1 MKTLRQLCTPRESVF
16 DRDRRDTVL
25 DLTDL
30 IEDRIQPGVFFEEN
44 YRTGN
49 MRVLFREAFRRFE
62 RRTQQSTFLLT
73 QAMGGGKTHNM
84 IALGLLAKHSEY
96 RKRVMGDD
104 YDETGLGK
112 VRVVGFTGRE
122 SDAPLGIWGA
132 IAEQLGKKE
141 QFKDY
146 YSPLQA
152 PGQKAWENLLQGEP
166 LLILLD
172 ELPPYFENAKAKTI
186 GNTDLA
192 TVSTTALSNM
202 LVAIG
207 KLDNVAV
214 VISDLRATYEGGSQS
229 IQRALTNFE
238 NEVGRSAMP
247 LEPVQAN
254 SDEVYHILRTRLF
267 EELPNAS
274 EIDAVAQAYAKAVRD
289 AKQMDVTSASPEAY
303 AARIKEAYPFHFTIR
318 DLYARFRENPG
329 FQQTRGLIRLMRT
342 VVSAMYRE
350 GGRADEVHLI
360 HPYDLDF
367 NEKETFA
374 EVTSINPTLTNA
386 IAHDV
391 ADEGD
396 SVAESIDRQLGSGRD
411 AQDAATL
418 LLVASLASVPDAV
431 KGLTKSEV
439 VSYLCAPG
447 RDISALQQNVL
458 KELYASAWYLHVS
471 SDGKLFF
478 RNVENLIA
486 KLKSVAGSFNRE
498 SQLRELRDFLA
509 GAFEPSLK
517 DCYQTV
523 TALPA
528 VDAIQVGSD
537 KVTLIVA
544 EPKEGGR
551 LAPELQAFYDQ
562 LDYKNRV
569 LFLTGQKD
577 TLDRLLETASELKAI
592 RRIIAEME
600 AERVAQSDPQYQAA
614 LETLDNR
621 TLRLLSAAR
630 ETFTTLLFP
639 FGPQLREADFLMQF
653 SDNAYS
659 GEKQVREALEQKRK
673 FVTDV
678 EGETFRKMLEDRL
691 FTQREMK
698 WAEVKKRA
706 AVETKWPWHR
716 PDALDRLRDRMLREE
731 QWDEEGEYIN
741 KEPPE
746 PETGLRVQELHRDD
760 ETGEATLRLTPVY
773 GDTIYYE
780 VGGRATTASERV
792 SDAQQ
797 FKTKDL
803 EVSFLCV
810 DSTGEHGMGE
820 PVTWRN
826 RITLKYRTWQEG
838 EGRRV
843 ELKAAPPAPIRY
855 TTDGSNP
862 VNAGGTYDGPVA
874 VTRKSR
880 VLLAAAAKNGIVS
893 EPLRIDLNWDE
904 EKAFELD
911 AERPATWRRRQAAPT
926 TKDAYEFLKRLDT
939 YNARVSGARVM
950 VNGATDDGPGHWVEL
965 NIDPT
970 LAVGGAKLR
979 EAVDHVRE
987 LLDGGDVQIEAD
999 AVHFD
1004 LGRRLQDWVADVKA
1018 ELKQEEVQQ
1027 T

>member
-1 MKTLRQLCTPRESVF
+1 MKTLKELCTPRESVF

-30 IEDRIQPGVFFEEN
+30 IESRIKPGVFFEEN

-49 MRVLFREAFRRFE
+49 MRVLFREAFRRFQG
-62 RRTQQSTFLLT
+62 RTQQSTFLLT
-73 QAMGGGKTHNM
+73 QAMGGGKTHNL
-84 IALGLLAKHSEY
+84 IALGLLAQHPEY
-96 RKRVMGDD
+96 RKQVMDDD
-104 YDETGLGK
+104 YDEDGLGE
-112 VRVVGFTGRE
+112 VRVVAFTGRE

-141 QFKDY
+141 QFSEY

-152 PGQKAWENLLQGEP
+152 PGQKAWENLLEGEP
-166 LLILLD
+166 VLILLD
-172 ELPPYFENAKAKTI
+172 ELPPYFENAKAKEI
-186 GNTDLA
+186 GNSDLA

-202 LVAIG
+202 LVAVG

-214 VISDLRATYEGGSQS
+214 VISDLKATYEGGSQA

-254 SDEVYHILRTRLF
+254 SDEVFHILRTRLF
-267 EELPNAS
+267 EELPGDS
-274 EIDAVAQAYAKAVRD
+274 EVDAVADAYAKAVRD

-303 AARIKEAYPFHFTIR
+303 AARIKESYPFHFTIR

-342 VVSAMYRE
+342 VLAAMYRA
-350 GGRADEVHLI
+350 GGRAEDVHLI
-360 HPYDLDF
+360 HPYDLDL
-367 NEKETFA
+367 NDKETFA

-386 IAHDV
+386 IAHDI

-396 SVAESIDRQLGSGRD
+396 SVAESIDRELGSGRD

-418 LLVASLASVPDAV
+418 LLVSSLASVPDAT
-431 KGLTKSEV
+431 KGLTRSEI
-439 VSYLCAPG
+439 VSYLSAPG
-447 RDISALQQNVL
+447 RDISALQQHVL

-509 GAFEPSLK
+509 GAFEPALK
-517 DCYQTV
+517 DCYQAV
-523 TALPA
+523 TALAA

-537 KVTLIVA
+537 KVTLVIA
-544 EPKEGGR
+544 EPREGGQ
-551 LAPELQAFYDQ
+551 LAPELQAFYNQ

-577 TLDRLLETASELKAI
+577 TLDRLLETAAELKAI

-600 AERVAQSDPQYQAA
+600 SERVPESDPQYQAA

-639 FGPQLREADFLMQF
+639 FDTQLRDADFLMQF
-653 SDNAYS
+653 SDNEYN
-659 GEKQVREALEQKRK
+659 GEKQVREALGQKRK

-698 WAEVKKRA
+698 WTEVKKRA

-731 QWDEEGEYIN
+731 QWVEEGEYIN

-746 PETGLRVQELHRDD
+746 PETTVRLQELHRDD
-760 ETGEATLRLTPVY
+760 ETGEVTLRLTPVH
-773 GDTIYYE
+773 GNTIYHE
-780 VGGRATTASERV
+780 VGGKATTASERV
-792 SDAQQ
+792 SDAQK
-797 FKTKDL
+797 FKTADL

-810 DSTGEHGMGE
+810 DSTEEHETGEA
-820 PVTWRN
+820 VTWRN
-826 RITLKYRTWQEG
+826 RITLKYRTWQDG
-838 EGRRV
+838 EERRV
-843 ELKAAPPAPIRY
+843 ELEAAPPAPIRY

-862 VNAGGTYDGPVA
+862 LNVGGAYDAPFAITKGTQVILA
-874 VTRKSR
+874 V
-880 VLLAAAAKNGIVS
+880 AAKDDIVS
-893 EPLRIDLNWDE
+893 ETLRIDLNWDE
-904 EKAFELD
+904 QDTFELD
-911 AERPATWRRRQAAPT
+911 ITRPATWKRQQTAST
-926 TKDAYEFLKRLDT
+926 TKEAYEFLKRLET
-939 YNARVSGARVM
+939 HEARVSGARVM
-950 VNGATDDGPGHWVEL
+950 VNGTSKEGSGHWVEL
-965 NIDPT
+965 NLDPT
-970 LAVGGAKLR
+970 LVVDGEKLR
-979 EAVDHVRE
+979 DAVDNVRE
-987 LLDGGDVQIEAD
+987 LLDGGDVQIQAD
-999 AVHFD
+999 AVHFSQ
-1004 LGRRLQDWVADVKA
+1004 GRHLQDWVADVRTEIKP
-1018 ELKQEEVQQ
+1018 EEVQQ
-1027 T
+1027 A

>member
-1 MKTLRQLCTPRESVF
+1 MKTLRHLCTPRESVF

-30 IEDRIQPGVFFEEN
+30 IDDRIQPGVFFEEN

-49 MRVLFREAFRRFE
+49 MRILFREAFRRFQ
-62 RRTQQSTFLLT
+62 RRSQQSTFLLT

-84 IALGLLAKHSEY
+84 IALGLLARHPEY
-96 RKRVMGDD
+96 RKRVMGGD
-104 YDETGLGK
+104 YDENGLGK

-122 SDAPLGIWGA
+122 SDAPLGIWGS

-152 PGQKAWENLLQGEP
+152 PGQRAWEKLLQGDP

-172 ELPPYFENAKAKTI
+172 ELPPYFENAKAKMI
-186 GNTDLA
+186 GNSDLA
-192 TVSTTALSNM
+192 RVSGTALANM
-202 LVAIG
+202 LVAAN
-207 KLDNVAV
+207 KLDNVVV

-229 IQRALTNFE
+229 LQKAVSDFE
-238 NEVGRSAMP
+238 SEAGRSAMP

-254 SDEVYHILRTRLF
+254 SDEVYHILRKRLF
-267 EELPNAS
+267 EDLPTEN
-274 EIDAVAQAYAKAVRD
+274 EIDSVAEAYAKAVRD
-289 AKQMDVTSASPEAY
+289 AKQMDVTNASPDAY
-303 AARIKEAYPFHFTIR
+303 AAQIKESYPFHFTIR

-342 VVSAMYRE
+342 VVAAMYRE
-350 GGRADEVHLI
+350 GGRADDVSLI
-360 HPYDLDF
+360 HPYDIDL

-374 EVTSINPTLTNA
+374 EVTNINPTLTNA
-386 IAHDV
+386 IAHDI

-396 SVAESIDRQLGSGRD
+396 SVAESIDRELGSGRD

-418 LLVASLASVPDAV
+418 LLVASLANVPDAV

-447 RDISALQQNVL
+447 RDISALQQQVL
-458 KELYASAWYLHVS
+458 SPLYTSAWYLHVS
-471 SDGKLFF
+471 SDGRLFF
-478 RNVENLIA
+478 RNVENLVA

-509 GAFEPSLK
+509 EAFEPTLK

-523 TALPA
+523 AALPA
-528 VDAIQVGSD
+528 VDTIQVGSD
-537 KVTLIVA
+537 KVTLVIA

-551 LAPELQAFYDQ
+551 LAPDLQAFYDQ

-577 TLDRLLETASELKAI
+577 TLDRLLETAAELKAI

-600 AERVAQSDPQYQAA
+600 AERVSENDPQYQSA

-621 TLRLLSAAR
+621 TLRILSAAR

-639 FGPQLREADFLMQF
+639 FSQDLRSADFLMHF
-653 SDNAYS
+653 SDNEYN
-659 GEKQVREALEQKRK
+659 GENQIRKALEEKRK
-673 FVTDV
+673 FIIDV

-691 FTQREMK
+691 FTLREMK
-698 WAEVKKRA
+698 WSELKKRA

-716 PDALDRLRDRMLREE
+716 TDALDRLRDRMLREG
-731 QWDEEGEYIN
+731 QWVQEGDYIN
-741 KEPPE
+741 KQPPE
-746 PETGLRVQELHRDD
+746 PETSLHVHELHRDD
-760 ETGEATLRLTPVY
+760 ATGEATLRLSPVN

-780 VGGRATTASERV
+780 VGAPATTASERLE
-792 SDAQQ
+792 DAQQ
-797 FKTKDL
+797 FKTKEL

-810 DSTGEHGMGE
+810 DSSGEHETG
-820 PVTWRN
+820 PPLTWKN
-826 RITLKYRTWQEG
+826 RITLQYRTWQDG
-838 EGRRV
+838 DSRRV
-843 ELKAAPPAPIRY
+843 ELQAAPPAPIRY

-862 VNAGGTYDGPVA
+862 LNNGGIYDAPFSVRRN
-874 VTRKSR
+874 TR
-880 VLLAAAAKNGIVS
+880 VVLAAAQKNGLTS
-893 EPLRIDLNWDE
+893 DSLRIDLNWDE
-904 EKAFELD
+904 DKPFELD
-911 AERPATWRRRQAAPT
+911 PARPATWRRSQSATT
-926 TKDAYEFLKRLDT
+926 TKDAYEFLKRLEAYD
-939 YNARVSGARVM
+939 AQVSGARVY
-950 VNGATDDGPGHWVEL
+950 VTEADNGGGHWIEL
-965 NIDPT
+965 NLDPN
-970 LAVGGAKLR
+970 LVVGGEKLR
-979 EAVDHVRE
+979 EAVDHVRD
-987 LLDGGDVQIEAD
+987 LLAGGDVQIEAD
-999 AVHFD
+999 VLHFGA
-1004 LGRRLQDWVADVKA
+1004 GRQLQDWVADVKTEINA
-1018 ELKQEEVQQ
+1018 QEVQQ